1 MIPPENL
8 FHART
13 APASPDQPA
22 DFLYACHRRIE
33 QRIDAIER
41 AAAAPA
47 DRPEEALAALASA
60 MAFLDTSGALH
71 TEDEE
76 ESVFPRLRQSLER
89 GEWTFLAGLEH
100 DHVEADRL
108 AARLREGVERA
119 RRGEPAW
126 PELRALAEQF
136 VALYRRHIARE
147 DETLIPM
154 VRRQLSA
161 DEQRQVAA
169 EMRARRSPAAHRSTS
184 GPAQENLR

>member
-8 FHART
+8 FHPET
-13 APASPDQPA
+13 PPASPDEPA

-41 AAAAPA
+41 AAAALA
-47 DRPEEALAALASA
+47 DRPEEALTALVSA

-89 GEWTFLAGLEH
+89 GEWALLASLEH

-108 AARLREGVERA
+108 AARLREIVERA
-119 RRGEPAW
+119 RRGEPAL
-126 PELRALAEQF
+126 PELRALAQQF
-136 VALYRRHIARE
+136 VAFYRRHIAWE

-154 VRRQLSA
+154 VQRLLSA

-169 EMRARRSPAAHRSTS
+169 EIRARRSRAVCTNTS
-184 GPAQENLR
+184 GPAPENRL

>member
-8 FHART
+8 FHAKT
-13 APASPDQPA
+13 PPASPDEPA

-41 AAAAPA
+41 AAAALA
-47 DRPEEALAALASA
+47 HRPEEALTALASA

-76 ESVFPRLRQSLER
+76 VSVFPRLRQCLER
-89 GEWTFLAGLEH
+89 GEWTLLAGLEH
-100 DHVEADRL
+100 DHMEADRL
-108 AARLREGVERA
+108 AARLREGVGRA
-119 RRGEPAW
+119 RRGDPAW
-126 PELRALAEQF
+126 PELRALAQQL
-136 VALYRRHIARE
+136 VALYRRHIAWE
-147 DETLIPM
+147 DETLVPM
-154 VRRQLSA
+154 VRRLLSV